1 MSNIYDD
8 IYEQEDYYWG
18 FVPSPTCYKVLQ
30 ILPPTKHLRLL
41 DLGCG
46 EGRNAVFFARNGYD
60 VTAFDLADAGVEKTK
75 KLADKSGVNV
85 NVFKAN
91 INEYR
96 LADKFD
102 IIFSV
107 GSLHYIPQEVRED
120 IFTNY
125 KDHTEE
131 NGLHMLSVFVKKPFI
146 EPAPEGEKNSHK
158 WISGELLTYYHD
170 WMIEYSTEEIFDC
183 MSSGIPHK
191 HATNRVLARKTI
203 GLKTK

>member
-8 IYEQEDYYWG
+8 IYKQEEYYWG
-18 FVPSPTCYKVLQ
+18 FKPAPTCFKVLQ
-30 ILPPTKHLRLL
+30 ALPPVKKLKLL
-41 DLGCG
+41 DIGCG
-46 EGRNAVFFARNGYD
+46 EGRNAAFFARNGYD

-75 KLADKSGVNV
+75 KLADKIGVKV
-85 NVFKAN
+85 KVFKAN

-96 LADKFD
+96 LTDKFD

-107 GSLHYIPQEVRED
+107 GTLQYIPKEFREE
-120 IFTNY
+120 IITNY
-125 KDHTEE
+125 KDHTKE
-131 NGLHMLSVFVKKPFI
+131 NGIHMLSVFVKKPFI

-203 GLKTK
+203 CLKTK